1 MKITIAMISAA
12 VLAAVAVA
20 GCTGSGARPAAVPTV
35 TKTRPITTPGPTVT
49 MTTPGPTVTITT
61 PGPTRT
67 IIRPGPTVTR
77 TVNRPSPEP
86 PGGGSAGPASGA
98 NQIIVR
104 FSGTGTQNTADF
116 TTPSRWHLSWKY
128 WGCPAGASNFIVN
141 EYNTDGS
148 LDINGISVN
157 ELGTGRGPV
166 ATHAYGDAGTHYL
179 SVNTEGCHWSL
190 VPVTG

>member
-12 VLAAVAVA
+12 VVAAAALA
-20 GCTGSGARPAAVPTV
+20 GCAGSGGRPAAAPTV
-35 TKTRPITTPGPTVT
+35 TRTVINPQARTITTPGPTVT
-49 MTTPGPTVTITT
+49 M
-61 PGPTRT
+61 
-67 IIRPGPTVTR
+67 PGPTVTR
-77 TVNRPSPEP
+77 TIHRPPPEP
-86 PGGGSAGPASGA
+86 PSSGSPGPASGA

-104 FSGTGTQNTADF
+104 FSGTGTQNTAAF

-128 WGCPAGASNFIVN
+128 RDCPGGKSNFIVD
-141 EYNTDGS
+141 EYNADGS
-148 LDINGISVN
+148 LDFNGISIN

-166 ATHAYGDAGTHYL
+166 ATYAYGDAGTHYL